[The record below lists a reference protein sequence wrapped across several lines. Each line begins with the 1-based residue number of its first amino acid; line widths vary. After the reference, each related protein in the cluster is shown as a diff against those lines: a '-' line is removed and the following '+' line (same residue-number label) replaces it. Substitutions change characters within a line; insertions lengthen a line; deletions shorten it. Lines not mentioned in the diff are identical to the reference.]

1 MFNIA
6 ARASLGW
13 QPLRT
18 AFVAARQTVPIISRS
33 RTFASRSSQAGMWKK
48 IAPAG
53 AVCTVAG
60 LLSYYTVSADAAST
74 VVEVNGPGTSIT
86 VTVAESAQKQPV
98 VEQET
103 KPAVEQE
110 TKPAV
115 EQAKKPSL
123 EDIELIVCDMAG
135 TTVMEG
141 GVVYKTLR
149 AAMNADGLN
158 VSEHDMHA
166 WHGAKK
172 EAVIANFAKE
182 HGNTPD
188 GELEARV
195 KRVAH
200 LFEEMIHEAYFGETS
215 KVGLIGDDLRSWMF
229 SLQSRG
235 TKVALDTGYP
245 PALQKALIKKLELDT
260 VVDGHVSSYEVAD
273 GRPAPYMI
281 FKLMEDLGVENV
293 RRVAKVGDTVRD
305 IQEGKNAGCGLV
317 IGVLSGADSEEQ
329 LLAAGADI
337 VVEVITDLAVPP
349 TDVKH

>member
-1 MFNIA
+1 M
-6 ARASLGW
+6 
-13 QPLRT
+13 
-18 AFVAARQTVPIISRS
+18 
-33 RTFASRSSQAGMWKK
+33 
-48 IAPAG
+48 
-53 AVCTVAG
+53 
-60 LLSYYTVSADAAST
+60 SYCTVSADAAFT
-74 VVEVNGPGTSIT
+74 VIEVNSPDTSII
-86 VTVAESAQKQPV
+86 VTVAESAQKE
-98 VEQET
+98 EQE
-103 KPAVEQE
+103 
-110 TKPAV
+110 
-115 EQAKKPSL
+115 KKPSL
-123 EDIELIVCDMAG
+123 ENIELIVCDMAG

-273 GRPAPYMI
+273 GRPAPFMI
-281 FKLMEDLGVENV
+281 FKLMEDLGVEDV
-293 RRVAKVGDTVRD
+293 RRVAKVGDT
-305 IQEGKNAGCGLV
+305 
-317 IGVLSGADSEEQ
+317 GAARHPGRKKRGMWSRYRSAERCRLGRE
-329 LLAAGADI
+329 AARRRR
-337 VVEVITDLAVPP
+337 
-349 TDVKH
+349 